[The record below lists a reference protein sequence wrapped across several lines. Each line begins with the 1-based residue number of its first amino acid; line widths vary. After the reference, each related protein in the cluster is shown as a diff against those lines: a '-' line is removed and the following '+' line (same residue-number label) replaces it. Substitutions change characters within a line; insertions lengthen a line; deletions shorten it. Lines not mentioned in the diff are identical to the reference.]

1 MSSLICNYDDDVI
14 MWCGTER
21 YKKIV
26 IVQESMDENIKKHTF
41 DSESQSDIYRDGRN
55 DKPHRISIRRS
66 KKKEKWQYSP
76 SALIFSDR
84 SFWFL
89 FWCCY
94 RIREIAQFFLDPVW
108 SCQIISS
115 TFSNGVAL
123 FKAAINLA
131 KANYQLL
138 FTSSNSIDL
147 SVQWNCNT
155 VFFCFCDV

>member
-66 KKKEKWQYSP
+66 KKKREMAIFAIGIDFFRSIVLVFILVLLSDSGNRP
-76 SALIFSDR
+76 IFSWSR
-84 SFWFL
+84 LELSN
-89 FWCCY
+89 Y
-94 RIREIAQFFLDPVW
+94 FFHFFQW
-108 SCQIISS
+108 SR
-115 TFSNGVAL
+115 
-123 FKAAINLA
+123 
-131 KANYQLL
+131 
-138 FTSSNSIDL
+138 
-147 SVQWNCNT
+147 SVQTSHKFGQSKLPTPFYFQQFNWFIGS
-155 VFFCFCDV
+155 VEL